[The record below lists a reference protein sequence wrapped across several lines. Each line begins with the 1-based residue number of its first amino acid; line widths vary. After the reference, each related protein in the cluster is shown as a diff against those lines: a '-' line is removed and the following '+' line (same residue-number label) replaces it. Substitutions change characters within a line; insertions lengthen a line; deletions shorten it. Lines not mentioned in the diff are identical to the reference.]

1 MFPYIV
7 YIIIIFRQ
15 SQNHIIGICC
25 ILESMEKFPSSV
37 TQYRRRLVRN
47 GAELYKDPPT
57 LPPRAEVVSETDRR
71 PRRRDGGGDGDGDDD
86 RDGDGDKHDRDRDR
100 GSYIFDDFP
109 EFRPNLSPVEI
120 LAAGAFGGSYFRPI
134 TSSVT
139 GITYD
144 SDFVIETTLRRS
156 WIREIRRSNRPIDS
170 PTYDPTVNRYG
181 VRCGGSLGMWE
192 SSGWIT
198 EIDPYGWFQWYC
210 RFFAGRRSTDDAR
223 QVDRWAKC
231 AGPQGRF
238 RCQLCN
244 LVLRQQTTADDVS
257 VSPVIRQNLLHW
269 GLELTPEHVKRHRR
283 RTLTD
288 TR

>member
-1 MFPYIV
+1 MA
-7 YIIIIFRQ
+7 
-15 SQNHIIGICC
+15 S
-25 ILESMEKFPSSV
+25 FPSNV

-47 GAELYKDPPT
+47 GAELYNDPPT
-57 LPPRAEVVSETDRR
+57 LPPRAEVVSDTDRR
-71 PRRRDGGGDGDGDDD
+71 PRRRCDLSGDRSNDE
-86 RDGDGDKHDRDRDR
+86 
-100 GSYIFDDFP
+100 YIFDDFP
-109 EFRPNLSPVEI
+109 EFRPNRSPVEI

-139 GITYD
+139 GIKYD
-144 SDFVIETTLRRS
+144 SDDVIVTTLRRS
-156 WIREIRRSNRPIDS
+156 WIREIRRLNRPIDS
-170 PTYDPTVNRYG
+170 PTSDPAANRYG
-181 VRCGGSLGMWE
+181 VRSGGSLGMWE

-244 LVLRQQTTADDVS
+244 LVLRRQTTADDVTI
-257 VSPVIRQNLLHW
+257 SPVIRQNLLHW
-269 GLELTPEHVKRHRR
+269 GLELTAEHVDQHIE
-283 RTLTD
+283 RTLTYA
-288 TR
+288 